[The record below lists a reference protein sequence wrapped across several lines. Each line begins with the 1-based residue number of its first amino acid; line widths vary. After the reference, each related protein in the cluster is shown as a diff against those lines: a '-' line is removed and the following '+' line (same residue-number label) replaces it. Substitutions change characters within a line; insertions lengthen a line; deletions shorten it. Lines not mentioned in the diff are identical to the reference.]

1 MTRTIPLETI
11 NAANKPTLRPF
22 FAVDLSFDSPNEL
35 RMWSGYGDL
44 TIGGTTYTGAGQ
56 LLQVSDI
63 RESSDVAANGA
74 TLTLSGIPSSLISL
88 ALDEDYQGRLCR
100 IKFGLIDLELL
111 DAVLSI
117 DGTDLLLINDDGDFL
132 DVSVSQPAS
141 FFDLFV
147 GYMDQMN
154 ISEGPDTS
162 TISLSVENKMIDLER
177 ARSRRYTDAGQQSR
191 FTGDL
196 AFEFVTRLQGES
208 IEWGA

>member
-74 TLTLSGIPSSLISL
+74 TLTLSGIPSNLINL

-132 DVSVSQPAS
+132 DVSASQPAS

>member
-11 NAANKPTLRPF
+11 NAATKPTLRPF

-44 TIGGTTYTGAGQ
+44 TIGSTTYTGAGQ

-74 TLTLSGIPSSLISL
+74 TLTLSGIPSNLINL

-132 DVSVSQPAS
+132 DVSASQPAS